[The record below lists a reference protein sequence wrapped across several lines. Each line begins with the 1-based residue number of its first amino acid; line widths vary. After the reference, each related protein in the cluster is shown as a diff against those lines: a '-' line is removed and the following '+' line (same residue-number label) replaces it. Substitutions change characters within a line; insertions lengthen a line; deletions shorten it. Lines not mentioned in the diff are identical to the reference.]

1 MRIVFKVKSGLWV
14 KVCLFFRQTQCL
26 TTIISIGAMLTTVRA
41 RLLMLVS
48 VSLVAI
54 VIVAAMGLFGL
65 KKDIVIVNALY
76 NDRIVPLRDLKVI
89 ADMYAVNVVDISH
102 KLRNG
107 NITAQ
112 AAKQGIEQARSVIDQ
127 KWTAYLGTVLVPEEE
142 AAIAKI
148 KPMLLESNRQIDYLI
163 SIVEANDMPALTQ
176 FTINKLYPTIDPISE
191 EFAKL
196 IEIQL
201 DVAGKDF
208 EQMQAAYS
216 SSRNSILLVFV
227 LSLFILLPIAFVTIK
242 NLGLSL
248 ASMLSAIQ
256 QASRGNFATRVAVA
270 GKDEVAALGKPL
282 NDLMSKLELAVSET
296 NSVVES
302 LAQGEFTARMSGDYE
317 GDLHRLKEGMNHS
330 LVTIESV
337 MAELSKVTQ
346 ALKTGEF
353 KANIV
358 AQAAGS
364 YAVMLKDASEAMQSF
379 DTVIQEI
386 NQAMF
391 AMSQGSFDAR
401 VLASAHGE
409 LLEAKNSINASME
422 AIANAI
428 HGISEV
434 VGAQALGDL
443 TKELPS
449 GVFKGQLHALKNA
462 INFSSDKVRST
473 VVQAVQVSNIV
484 HDAAAQVTQGS
495 SDLSTR
501 VQEQAAALEETSAT
515 MNEMAAAVQANTANA
530 RKVADLAHQVQHQSE
545 DGSVVMLHTIEAM
558 QSIKES
564 SSRISDIVG
573 IIDGIA
579 FQTNLLALN
588 AAVEAARA
596 GEHGRGFAVVASEV
610 RALAGKSADAAKD
623 IKVLIEESVAR
634 VAKGTTLAEQS
645 GEVLNVITGSIEQVA
660 EMIEAI
666 AHASNEQSIG
676 INQVNK
682 AIADIDV
689 ITQQNAALVEQ
700 TTAAAE
706 SLNNEANEL
715 RQNMAFFKVGQANSN
730 LPKAAPRT
738 NEAGT
743 KDATYPVVKSLPA
756 AKKWDQVSEWQEF

>member
-65 KKDIVIVNALY
+65 KKDIVIVNGLY

-142 AAIAKI
+142 AVIAKI

-163 SIVEANDMPALTQ
+163 SIVEANDMSALTQ

-317 GDLHRLKEGMNHS
+317 GDLHRLKEGMNQS

-401 VLASAHGE
+401 VTANAYGE

-501 VQEQAAALEETSAT
+501 VQQQAAALEETSAT

-715 RQNMAFFKVGQANSN
+715 RQNMAFFKVGQANSH

-738 NEAGT
+738 NETDSKAV
-743 KDATYPVVKSLPA
+743 TYPVVKSLPP
-756 AKKWDQVSEWQEF
+756 AKKRDQVSEWQEF